1 MLTATQP
8 LLDELQIEAQATRRM
23 LERVPADKLGW
34 RPHPRSMT
42 LGQLA
47 IHTARVPGDLCNLL
61 STEGFDASEANFEP
75 PMPASKEEI
84 LEALEAGVKQAEEF
98 IGGLDEE
105 ALSKVW
111 PLTNRGAPVFAAPRS
126 QLVRA
131 LVFNHWYH
139 HRGQLSVYLRL
150 LDVPVPVTYG
160 RTADENPFA

>member
-1 MLTATQP
+1 MTTTTQP
-8 LLDELQIEAQATRRM
+8 LLDELHAEAQATRRM
-23 LERVPADKLGW
+23 LERVPADRFSW
-34 RPHPRSMT
+34 RPHPKSMT

-47 IHTARVPGDLCNLL
+47 IHTAQIPGALCNLL
-61 STEGFDASEANFEP
+61 SMDGFDASQANFDP
-75 PMPASKEEI
+75 PVPATTAEVLS
-84 LEALEAGVKQAEEF
+84 ALDAALSQAESY

-105 ALSKVW
+105 AMDAPWTLS
-111 PLTNRGAPVFAAPRS
+111 NRGQPVFTQRRA

-150 LDVPVPVTYG
+150 LDVPVPVSYG